1 MKWKRCYGIEH
12 WTFAEDGKMEKRM
25 IRGNDLELGEILWGG
40 GGDSRGLMS
49 IVWSWGR
56 RISRLEGQHST
67 AFLSIRELRI
77 SHIE

>member
-1 MKWKRCYGIEH
+1 
-12 WTFAEDGKMEKRM
+12 MEKRM

-40 GGDSRGLMS
+40 GGGSRMGLMS
-49 IVWSWGR
+49 IVWNWGR

-77 SHIE
+77 SHNE